1 MKTLDIRRYLRKNK
15 NRKNGIP
22 GSYSIRLLWCY
33 SRSRKPRCIE
43 RGLGTNNEDEAVA
56 RASVLLRFLYSL
68 GYRVSNRIKLLQGA
82 EQPLRKVIPKAERDS
97 VADLPLFANLSHF
110 CEVEKPSDGS

>member
-1 MKTLDIRRYLRKNK
+1 MKTLDIKRYLRKNK
-15 NRKNGIP
+15 SRKNGVP

-33 SRSRKPRCIE
+33 SRSKKPRCIE

-68 GYRVSNRIKLLQGA
+68 GYRVSNRIKLP
-82 EQPLRKVIPKAERDS
+82 EEDEPKLRKVIPKTERD
-97 VADLPLFANLSHF
+97 ALDGLPLFANLSPF
-110 CEVEKPSDGS
+110 CNVEKPDGGQ

>member
-1 MKTLDIRRYLRKNK
+1 MKILDIRRYLRKNK
-15 NRKNGIP
+15 SRKNGVP

-33 SRSRKPRCIE
+33 SRSKKPRCIE

-68 GYRVSNRIKLLQGA
+68 GYRVSNRIKLP
-82 EQPLRKVIPKAERDS
+82 EEDEPKLRKVIPKCERNELDG
-97 VADLPLFANLSHF
+97 LPLFANLSPF
-110 CEVEKPSDGS
+110 CNVEKTDGGP